1 MKRFL
6 VVALVVL
13 AFYLPAQGRT
23 SFRANPNG
31 AARSS
36 SRKVKSPAGDA
47 EFKQLLEQFLAAWS
61 TLNAD
66 NAARFYARDA
76 DLIFFD
82 IAPLEYHGWEE
93 YRNGFK
99 QVAEQFSSIKLTGNG
114 DLKVTRRGNIAWTT
128 ETFHATGTQKNGQ
141 AIDLNCR
148 HTLIWE
154 RRGRRWLIVHEH
166 VSVPMQS

>member
-1 MKRFL
+1 MKRIL
-6 VVALVVL
+6 AVALL
-13 AFYLPAQGRT
+13 ALAAYFPAQVSA
-23 SFRANPNG
+23 SFRANTSSV
-31 AARSS
+31 ARSS
-36 SRKVKSPAGDA
+36 SRARVQAPDA
-47 EFKQLLEQFLAAWS
+47 EFKLLLEQFYAAWS

-93 YRNGFK
+93 YRTGFK
-99 QVAEQFSSIKLTGNG
+99 QVAEQFSSLKLASNN

-128 ETFHATGTQKNGQ
+128 STFHVTGAQKNGQ
-141 AIDLNCR
+141 AVDLTCR

-166 VSVPMQS
+166 VSVPLPS